1 MKLIDQLKYHPDNQP
16 VFEYLEI
23 DLIKGKFSIQPGDQI
38 NGYDAGGVIFFREY
52 TKNIPDEAKYILN
65 GYHNLLVNEETG
77 QIIAFHVGRF
87 TFIFRCDFERNKIDR
102 FDLNSKGLHIS
113 SNTTSGIIS
122 KTKDGESGGWY
133 CEYIELTLNEMV
145 YRVDIQTWLAKDRL
159 SVPFSIDTTSL
170 LQNNEDDDN

>member
-87 TFIFRCDFERNKIDR
+87 TFIFRCDFERNKIDDENRIR
-102 FDLNSKGLHIS
+102 FQTGETL
-113 SNTTSGIIS
+113 
-122 KTKDGESGGWY
+122 DGW
-133 CEYIELTLNEMV
+133 I
-145 YRVDIQTWLAKDRL
+145 DI
-159 SVPFSIDTTSL
+159 TSL
-170 LQNNEDDDN
+170 GKDWAILTKFVDECEEQLEWAYAFSKNAQV